1 MREVD
6 RDRDKDENKVRNRE
20 RDRDT
25 PRDTRN
31 TMGIFIEC
39 SILIGATA
47 FGLSMC
53 IIISIYIISIVY
65 IYILSCVC
73 HSSVL
78 VIFRKCHEYINSS

>member
-1 MREVD
+1 MYEGLLYNIIHIAYIGMGAWIEFRVGRVREVD

-47 FGLSMC
+47 FGLL
-53 IIISIYIISIVY
+53 YNYFY
-65 IYILSCVC
+65 IYAFSI
-73 HSSVL
+73 
-78 VIFRKCHEYINSS
+78 